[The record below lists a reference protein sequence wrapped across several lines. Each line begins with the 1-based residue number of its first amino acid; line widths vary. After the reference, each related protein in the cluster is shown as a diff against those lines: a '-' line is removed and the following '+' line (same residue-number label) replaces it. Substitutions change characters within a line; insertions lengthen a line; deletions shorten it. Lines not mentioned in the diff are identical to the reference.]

1 MMRQEK
7 IQLIRNAL
15 VKKMGELCSR
25 ANNTIC
31 KMKNADDRYPDPFD
45 EATVESIKF
54 VEFACRD
61 RERELILDI
70 KEMIMR
76 IDSGLFG
83 ICDHCGRVIHIN
95 RLLAE
100 PMSKLCVV
108 CQKEREM
115 HKKRKSAPLAV
126 RDISY
131 HYV

>member
-1 MMRQEK
+1 MRQKK

-15 VKKMGELCSR
+15 VKKMGELCLR
-25 ANNTIC
+25 ANNTIS

-45 EATVESIKF
+45 EATIESIKF
-54 VEFACRD
+54 VEYACRA
-61 RERELILDI
+61 RERDLILDI

-100 PMSKLCVV
+100 PMSKLCVA
-108 CQKEREM
+108 CQKERETN
-115 HKKRKSAPLAV
+115 KKQKNAPLAV
-126 RDISY
+126 SDISC